1 MVKIEGG
8 LSSPPSLYLRLLR
21 HPSLGLGIPR
31 FTRNKLRN
39 PQVKNVVA
47 QFIGQL
53 CLMNQATTKCGGE
66 ATCTDVPLCHC
77 EEVRQATGDEAIPH
91 PTEIAALRSQ

>member
-1 MVKIEGG
+1 MTLPIM
-8 LSSPPSLYLRLLR
+8 SLRGTPR
-21 HPSLGLGIPR
+21 FVIARSGIPR

-53 CLMNQATTKCGGE
+53 CLMNQATTKCGG
-66 ATCTDVPLCHC
+66 
-77 EEVRQATGDEAIPH
+77 QATWTDTLQGK
-91 PTEIAALRSQ
+91 S